1 MENKKTRILV
11 NGKEV
16 EIIEGGKVSDHLYKV
31 RFKEDGREAIVHSSV
46 LKFEVKEEGKET
58 KVMSKQEFDCEL
70 VLIAMKLATIYG
82 KAGRIQKRVESGNI
96 VEMLTAVQECFELMG
111 DMIGI
116 VDKQLMLLMEIGE
129 TLK

>member
-46 LKFEVKEEGKET
+46 LKFEVKEEDKET

-70 VLIAMKLATIYG
+70 ILIATELAIMYE
-82 KAGRIQKRVESGNI
+82 KSNKVQKRIESKNI
-96 VEMLTAVQECFELMG
+96 IEVLAGVQEYFELMG
-111 DMIGI
+111 DMTKII
-116 VDKQLMLLMEIGE
+116 DKQSSLLVKVGE